1 MSLKIHIWQFRND
14 TRNYCAY
21 VQIGDSLET
30 IRYKIRMKLEKN
42 DTWTRVICPYASDPT
57 TTTPYTTLFFVNP
70 QGVEK
75 KYRSLEELVLRE
87 NPTKID
93 PLFNGIIFSSHD
105 E

>member
-1 MSLKIHIWQFRND
+1 MSLKIYIWQFRNE

-21 VQIGDSLET
+21 TQIGDSLEI
-30 IRYKIRMKLEKN
+30 IRHKIKMKIDKD

-57 TTTPYTTLFFVNP
+57 RTTRYTTLFFVNA
-70 QGVEK
+70 QGIEK
-75 KYRSLEELVLRE
+75 RYTSLEELVLRE